1 MKMHFMIVLPS
12 FLHALPLLHLVPA
25 LGLGAAL
32 GFFGGLF
39 GIGGGIIAIPLLVL
53 AFGMDQP
60 MAQGTALVMMVPNL
74 LIGWWRYNR
83 RQPVPWRRA
92 LALGL
97 IAASTTWLVAH
108 IATRMP
114 PQWLRQ
120 LFSLFLLG
128 LSVNLLWSLHRFKH
142 QKSAN
147 DHNIGAPRLPQRYL
161 PLVGLVGGSS
171 MGLLGIGGGL
181 VATPIFTTWFGQ
193 RQAVA
198 QSFALA
204 LVAPSSVIAL
214 STYATAQQV
223 DWSMGLP
230 LAVAGMFTV
239 SSGVA
244 LAHRLPEEKLRTA
257 FAWMLMATSVWL
269 LVGPLLTAPGA

>member
-1 MKMHFMIVLPS
+1 MLSLSAMSI
-12 FLHALPLLHLVPA
+12 LHLLPA
-25 LGLGAAL
+25 LALGALL

-53 AFGMDQP
+53 AYGMDQP

-74 LIGWWRYNR
+74 LIGWWRYTR
-83 RQPVPWRRA
+83 HQPVPWQRA

-97 IAASTTWLVAH
+97 VATATTWVVAH
-108 IATRMP
+108 LATRMP
-114 PQWLRQ
+114 PHWLRQ
-120 LFSLFLLG
+120 LFSLFLLS
-128 LSVNLLWSLHRFKH
+128 LSIHLLWQQRRARQLQRKLAD
-142 QKSAN
+142 QDEPTPAVPKA
-147 DHNIGAPRLPQRYL
+147 RVPQRYL

-181 VATPIFTTWFGQ
+181 VATPIFTSLFGQ
-193 RQAVA
+193 RQTMA

-214 STYATAQQV
+214 STYATARQV
-223 DWSMGLP
+223 DWAMGLP

-239 SSGVA
+239 SAGVA
-244 LAHRLPEEKLRTA
+244 LAQRLPEQHLRAA
-257 FAWMLMATSVWL
+257 FAWMLLITSLWL
-269 LVGPLLTAPGA
+269 LVGPTGR

>member
-1 MKMHFMIVLPS
+1 MPILS
-12 FLHALPLLHLVPA
+12 FHHLIPA

-74 LIGWWRYNR
+74 LIGWWRYTR
-83 RQPVPWRRA
+83 HQPVPWQRA

-97 IAASTTWLVAH
+97 VAATTTWVVAH
-108 IATRMP
+108 LATRMP
-114 PQWLRQ
+114 PAWLRQ
-120 LFSLFLLG
+120 LFSLFLLA
-128 LSVNLLWSLHRFKH
+128 LSVNLLWSLRRTLHTH
-142 QKSAN
+142 
-147 DHNIGAPRLPQRYL
+147 GAHTTHDGASKLPQRYL

-181 VATPIFTTWFGQ
+181 VATPIFTGWFGQ
-193 RQAVA
+193 RQAMA

-214 STYATAQQV
+214 STYATARQV

-230 LAVAGMFTV
+230 LALAGMFTV
-239 SSGVA
+239 SAGVG
-244 LAHRLPEEKLRTA
+244 LAQRLPEQRLRAA
-257 FAWMLMATSVWL
+257 FAWMLLLTSLWL
-269 LVGPLLTAPGA
+269 LGGPWVMAILRAL

>member
-1 MKMHFMIVLPS
+1 MMIMAMLSLSAISILHFL
-12 FLHALPLLHLVPA
+12 PA
-25 LGLGAAL
+25 LALGALL

-53 AFGMDQP
+53 AYGMDQP

-74 LIGWWRYNR
+74 LIGWWRYTR
-83 RQPVPWRRA
+83 HQPVPWQRA
-92 LALGL
+92 LALGVV
-97 IAASTTWLVAH
+97 AAATTWGVAH
-108 IATRMP
+108 LATRMP
-114 PQWLRQ
+114 PHWLRQ
-120 LFSLFLLG
+120 LFSLFLLV
-128 LSVNLLWSLHRFKH
+128 LSAHLLLQQWRARRIDE
-142 QKSAN
+142 QAASAGPTP
-147 DHNIGAPRLPQRYL
+147 DASEARVPQRYL

-181 VATPIFTTWFGQ
+181 VATPIFTGLFGQ
-193 RQAVA
+193 RQTMA

-214 STYATAQQV
+214 STYATAHQV

-239 SSGVA
+239 SAGVG
-244 LAHRLPEEKLRTA
+244 LAQRLPEQKLRAA
-257 FAWMLMATSVWL
+257 FAWMLLITSLWL
-269 LVGPLLTAPGA
+269 LAGPTGR

>member
-1 MKMHFMIVLPS
+1 MKMAPMMPLPS
-12 FLHALPLLHLVPA
+12 FLPALPFAHLVPA

-97 IAASTTWLVAH
+97 IAAGTTWVVAH
-108 IATRMP
+108 LATRMP

-128 LSVNLLWSLHRFKH
+128 LSVNLLWSLRPSRH
-142 QKSAN
+142 QIEAKNPAT
-147 DHNIGAPRLPQRYL
+147 GAPRVSQRYL

-181 VATPIFTTWFGQ
+181 VATPIFTSWFGQ
-193 RQAVA
+193 RQAMA

-214 STYATAQQV
+214 STYASAHQV
-223 DWSMGLP
+223 DWSMGVP

-239 SSGVA
+239 SYGVA
-244 LAHRLPEEKLRTA
+244 LAHRLPEAKLRAA
-257 FAWMLMATSVWL
+257 FAWMLLATSLWL
-269 LVGPLLTAPGA
+269 LVGPLLISQRG

>member
-1 MKMHFMIVLPS
+1 MKMQPMMTLP
-12 FLHALPLLHLVPA
+12 FIHLVPA

-83 RQPVPWRRA
+83 RQPVPWQRA

-97 IAASTTWLVAH
+97 IAAATTWVVAH
-108 IATRMP
+108 LATRMP

-128 LSVNLLWSLHRFKH
+128 LSVNLLWSLHASKH
-142 QKSAN
+142 QTDASN
-147 DHNIGAPRLPQRYL
+147 PESGASRVPQRYL

-181 VATPIFTTWFGQ
+181 VATPIFTSWFGQ

-214 STYATAQQV
+214 STYATAHQV

-244 LAHRLPEEKLRTA
+244 LAHRLPEAKLRAA
-257 FAWMLMATSVWL
+257 FAWMLLATALWL
-269 LVGPLLTAPGA
+269 LIGPLLTSQGG

>member
-1 MKMHFMIVLPS
+1 MLMIDSLLP
-12 FLHALPLLHLVPA
+12 ALPFVRLLPA
-25 LGLGAAL
+25 LALGAAL

-53 AFGMDQP
+53 AYGMDQP

-83 RQPVPWRRA
+83 HQPVPWQRA

-97 IAASTTWLVAH
+97 VATTTTWVVAH
-108 IATRMP
+108 LATRMP
-114 PQWLRQ
+114 PAWLRQ

-128 LSVNLLWSLHRFKH
+128 LSLNLLWGLRQHKRAEKQALASQPTKPEPARV
-142 QKSAN
+142 
-147 DHNIGAPRLPQRYL
+147 PPRYL

-181 VATPIFTTWFGQ
+181 VATPIFTSWFGQ
-193 RQAVA
+193 RQAMA

-214 STYATAQQV
+214 STYATAHQV
-223 DWSMGLP
+223 DWTMGLP

-244 LAHRLPEEKLRTA
+244 LAHRLPERRLRAA
-257 FAWMLMATSVWL
+257 FAWMLMTTSLWL
-269 LVGPLLTAPGA
+269 IAGPLIGPHAAR

>member
-1 MKMHFMIVLPS
+1 MIIDAMLSLSAMSILHFL
-12 FLHALPLLHLVPA
+12 PA
-25 LGLGAAL
+25 LALGALL

-53 AFGMDQP
+53 GYGMDQP

-74 LIGWWRYNR
+74 LIGWWRYTR
-83 RQPVPWRRA
+83 HQPVPWQRA
-92 LALGL
+92 LALGV
-97 IAASTTWLVAH
+97 IAAATTWVVAH
-108 IATRMP
+108 MATRMP
-114 PQWLRQ
+114 PHWLRQ
-120 LFSLFLLG
+120 VFSVFLLG
-128 LSVNLLWSLHRFKH
+128 LSVYLLITQWRARSVDAPLAASSE
-142 QKSAN
+142 SAP
-147 DHNIGAPRLPQRYL
+147 DMATARVPQRYL

-181 VATPIFTTWFGQ
+181 VATPIFTSLFGQ
-193 RQAVA
+193 RQTIA

-214 STYATAQQV
+214 STYASAHQV

-239 SSGVA
+239 SAGVS
-244 LAHRLPEEKLRTA
+244 LAQRLPEQKLRAA
-257 FAWMLMATSVWL
+257 FAWMLLVTSLWL
-269 LVGPLLTAPGA
+269 LAGPTGR